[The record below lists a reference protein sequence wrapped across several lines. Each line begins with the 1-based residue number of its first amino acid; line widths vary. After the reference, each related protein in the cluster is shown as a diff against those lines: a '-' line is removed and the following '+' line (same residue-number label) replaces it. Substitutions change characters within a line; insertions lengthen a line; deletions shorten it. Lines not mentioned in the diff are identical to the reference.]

1 MIEAFEVLGGLLG
14 EFLRWL
20 WSLMWWWGPLLAAAA
35 AACAWYVLRPGP
47 GRRRRPRTQRVE
59 VGDADTVTLS
69 VVQPPIEES
78 GG

>member
-1 MIEAFEVLGGLLG
+1 MIEAFAVLADLLG

-20 WSLMWWWGPLLAAAA
+20 WSLVWWWGPLLAAAA

-47 GRRRRPRTQRVE
+47 GRRRRPRPRGVE
-59 VGDADTVTLS
+59 FGDPDTVALS
-69 VVQPPIEES
+69 VVQPPSEEA